1 MSRVSSVLLL
11 LVILSPAL
19 WIVSGC
25 AKPADQA
32 AAPAAPAAAGGDAED
47 LIEAA
52 LDKLSPEDRAL
63 AVAQRT
69 CPVSGQRLGSMDAPI
84 IVEADGRRV
93 LLCCESCKESFLEKP
108 ADYIAKLGPATEAA
122 AGSEKKK

>member
-1 MSRVSSVLLL
+1 MSKVSSILLL
-11 LVILSPAL
+11 LLILSPVL
-19 WIVSGC
+19 WMVSGC

-32 AAPAAPAAAGGDAED
+32 AAPAATAGDAED

-84 IVEADGRRV
+84 IVEAEGRRV
-93 LLCCESCKESFLEKP
+93 FLCCESCRESFLEKP
-108 ADYIAKLGPATEAA
+108 AEYIAKLGPATEAA
-122 AGSEKKK
+122 PGGEKKE